1 MKSFSITDIGKERTV
16 NQDYIYCEDKSIG
29 NLPNL
34 FIVADGMGGHNAG
47 DFASR
52 YCVDTITSHIIKCKR
67 KTPIGILEEAIKT
80 ANEKLLL
87 KAEEQKELDGMGTT
101 LVVATIFNDTM
112 YIANIGD
119 SRLYII
125 DDDIKQITEDHSLVE
140 EMIKTGELPRKEA
153 RFHPNKN
160 VITRALGSGK
170 SVSPDYFEV
179 SLKSGDTVLMCSD
192 GLSNMI
198 DDEEIK
204 TIVKEYGEIKLVGR
218 KLIEKA
224 NEYGGKDNIAIILIR
239 K

>member
-1 MKSFSITDIGKERTV
+1 
-16 NQDYIYCEDKSIG
+16 
-29 NLPNL
+29 
-34 FIVADGMGGHNAG
+34 
-47 DFASR
+47 
-52 YCVDTITSHIIKCKR
+52 
-67 KTPIGILEEAIKT
+67 
-80 ANEKLLL
+80 
-87 KAEEQKELDGMGTT
+87 MGTT

>member
-1 MKSFSITDIGKERTV
+1 M
-16 NQDYIYCEDKSIG
+16 
-29 NLPNL
+29 
-34 FIVADGMGGHNAG
+34 
-47 DFASR
+47 
-52 YCVDTITSHIIKCKR
+52 
-67 KTPIGILEEAIKT
+67 
-80 ANEKLLL
+80 
-87 KAEEQKELDGMGTT
+87 
-101 LVVATIFNDTM
+101 
-112 YIANIGD
+112 
-119 SRLYII
+119 I